1 MHKKFM
7 HLAIEIA
14 NKSKGGPFGAII
26 IDNNNNIIAKSSNS
40 VTIDNDP
47 TAHAEINAIRTACKN
62 KNNFKLDDCI
72 LYTTCE
78 PCPMCLSACYWA
90 NIKKIYYA
98 NTRQDAAEINFDDSF
113 IYDEIIKDISERN
126 IEMIKIDNSDAIK
139 TFNTWKN
146 NTSKIE
152 Y

>member
-1 MHKKFM
+1 MD
-7 HLAIEIA
+7 LAIDIS
-14 NKSKGGPFGAII
+14 NKSKGGPFGAVI
-26 IDNNNNIIAKSSNS
+26 IDSKNNVIAKSSNS
-40 VTIDNDP
+40 VTVDNDP
-47 TAHAEINAIRTACKN
+47 TAHAEVNAIRAACKK

-90 NIKKIYYA
+90 NINKIYYA

-113 IYDEIIKDISERN
+113 IYDEISKDISDRS
-126 IEMIKIDNSDAIK
+126 IEIVKMDNCDAIK
-139 TFNTWKN
+139 TFNDWKN
-146 NTSKIE
+146 STSKIE